1 MSGTSTREAGAS
13 GAGAEP
19 TTAEL
24 LAFALELADAADA
37 VTLPA
42 FRAGG
47 EVRRKRDGSLV
58 TEADEAAERELR
70 RRIEARFPEHA
81 VLGEEQGLAGAPE
94 APARWILDPIDG
106 THSFA
111 RGVPVWGTLVACERA
126 GVVEVGVASA
136 PALGTRWWA
145 GRGLGAYRG
154 RLPDGRRGSGA
165 GERIHVSTVH
175 SIEQAHVIFGSY
187 RETMRMWGGRAP
199 ALLEASWRQRGYGDC
214 WGHCL
219 VAEGSAELM
228 LDPEVAAWDIAALVP
243 ILEEAGGRLT
253 DVGGAASLEIGHA
266 ISSNGALHEQVL
278 RVLRGEEPP
287 PPPSSLLVM

>member
-1 MSGTSTREAGAS
+1 MSGTSAS
-13 GAGAEP
+13 TAKP

-24 LAFALELADAADA
+24 LAFALELADVADA

-58 TEADEAAERELR
+58 TEADEATERELR
-70 RRIEARFPEHA
+70 RRIEARFPDHA
-81 VLGEEQGLAGAPE
+81 VLGEEQGLAGGQE

-111 RGVPVWGTLVACERA
+111 RGVPIWGTLIACERA
-126 GVVEVGVASA
+126 GIVEVGVASA

-154 RLPDGRRGSGA
+154 QLPAGRRGSGA
-165 GERIHVSTVH
+165 GERIHVST
-175 SIEQAHVIFGSY
+175 IDRLEDAHVLFGSY
-187 RETMRMWGGRAP
+187 RAAVDEWGTGLAG
-199 ALLEASWRQRGYGDC
+199 LLEASWRQRGYGDC

-228 LDPEVAAWDIAALVP
+228 LDPQVAAWDIAALVP
-243 ILEEAGGRLT
+243 ILDEAGGRIT
-253 DVGGAASLEIGHA
+253 DVTGGAGLDITQA
-266 ISSNGALHEQVL
+266 IASNGALHEQAL
-278 RVLRGEEPP
+278 RMLRGDEPP
-287 PPPSSLLVM
+287 PPPSRGSLVT

>member
-1 MSGTSTREAGAS
+1 MSAS
-13 GAGAEP
+13 RASSATP

-37 VTLPA
+37 VTLTA
-42 FRAGG
+42 FRTGG

-58 TEADEAAERELR
+58 TEADEATERELR
-70 RRIEARFPEHA
+70 RLIEARFADHA
-81 VLGEEQGLAGAPE
+81 VLGEEQGLAGGEE

-111 RGVPVWGTLVACERA
+111 RGVPIWGTLIACERA

-154 RLPDGRRGSGA
+154 GLSEGRRGSGA
-165 GERIHVSTVH
+165 GERIHVSA
-175 SIEQAHVIFGSY
+175 IDQFDEAQILFGSY
-187 RETMRMWGGRAP
+187 RLVVREWGSRAP
-199 ALLEASWRQRGYGDC
+199 SLLEASWRQRGYGDC

-228 LDPEVAAWDIAALVP
+228 LDPQVSAWDIAALIP
-243 ILEEAGGRLT
+243 ILEEAGGRIT
-253 DVGGAASLEIGHA
+253 DVEGRAGLDITQA
-266 ISSNGALHEQVL
+266 IASNGALHEQAL
-278 RVLRGEEPP
+278 RVLRGDEPP
-287 PPPSSLLVM
+287 PAAAPGSLVT

>member
-1 MSGTSTREAGAS
+1 VSGAS
-13 GAGAEP
+13 AATPGATGEP

-42 FRAGG
+42 FRGGG
-47 EVRRKRDGSLV
+47 EVWRKQDGSLV

-70 RRIEARFPEHA
+70 RRIEARFPGHA
-81 VLGEEQGLAGAPE
+81 VLGEEQGLAGGRE

-111 RGVPVWGTLVACERA
+111 RGIPAWGTLIACERA

-165 GERIHVSTVH
+165 GERIHVSAVDRVEEAQ
-175 SIEQAHVIFGSY
+175 ILFGSF
-187 RETMRMWGGRAP
+187 REANRAWGIALTG
-199 ALLEASWRQRGYGDC
+199 LLEASWRQRSFGDF

-219 VAEGSAELM
+219 VADGSAELM
-228 LDPEVAAWDIAALVP
+228 LDPPSMNAWDIAALLP
-243 ILEEAGGRLT
+243 IVEEAGGRIT
-253 DVGGAASLEIGHA
+253 DVEGVARLDADHL
-266 ISSNGALHEQVL
+266 ISSNGALHEQAL
-278 RVLRGEEPP
+278 RVLRGEQPP
-287 PPPSSLLVM
+287 PAPTPRSHSG

>member
-1 MSGTSTREAGAS
+1 VSGAS
-13 GAGAEP
+13 AATPGATAEP

-24 LAFALELADAADA
+24 LSFALELADAADA

-42 FRAGG
+42 FRGGG
-47 EVRRKRDGSLV
+47 EVRRKQDGSLV

-70 RRIEARFPEHA
+70 RRIEARFPDHA
-81 VLGEEQGLAGAPE
+81 VLGEEQGLAGGRE

-111 RGVPVWGTLVACERA
+111 RGIPAWGTLIACERA

-165 GERIHVSTVH
+165 GERIHVSDIDRVEDAQ
-175 SIEQAHVIFGSY
+175 ILFGSY
-187 RETMRMWGGRAP
+187 RLTVAAWGGRVAG
-199 ALLEASWRQRGYGDC
+199 LLEASWRQRGFGDF

-219 VAEGSAELM
+219 VAEGAAELM
-228 LDPEVAAWDIAALVP
+228 LDPELNPWDIAALLP
-243 ILEEAGGRLT
+243 IVEEAGGRVT
-253 DVGGAASLEIGHA
+253 DVEGTVSIDAGHA
-266 ISSNGALHEQVL
+266 ITSNGALHQQVL
-278 RVLRGEEPP
+278 RVLRGEHPP
-287 PPPSSLLVM
+287 PAPSSHSLAT